1 MYCKSMV
8 GTQKTHAPLPPSLV
22 VKYGERSR
30 PAVTAYS
37 RTAAWIKHDS
47 ICLQTA
53 VGIAVN
59 YVTKIHT
66 VDGGGG
72 GGGRR
77 GHDDVMLNAVNL
89 YTYINFF
96 PLYVLFV
103 LKIKKLYSKAGY
115 VQTAIC
121 KRLAVFYTF
130 AIGLLSLYVKTLV
143 FYCLQLLYTTAVFCK
158 RAI

>member
-1 MYCKSMV
+1 
-8 GTQKTHAPLPPSLV
+8 V

-53 VGIAVN
+53 VGIAAN
-59 YVTKIHT
+59 YETKIHRWW
-66 VDGGGG
+66 G

-103 LKIKKLYSKAGY
+103 VKIKKLYSKAGY

-121 KRLAVFYTF
+121 KRLAVVFYTF
-130 AIGLLSLYVKTLV
+130 AIGLLSLYLKQWYFTACSCIIQLPFSVKEPYNHKV
-143 FYCLQLLYTTAVFCK
+143 QSA
-158 RAI
+158 